1 MKIQK
6 IFPNN
11 NLVFVGNKML
21 QKSLFEVD
29 IEIFKLKKLQPNQE
43 LLTIK
48 IP

>member
-1 MKIQK
+1 MNTQK

-11 NLVFVGNKML
+11 NLAFVGNKML
-21 QKSLFEVD
+21 KKSLFEVD
-29 IEIFKLKKLQPNQE
+29 IEIFRLKKRQPNQE